1 LSTKDRGKI
10 VKAQLTSILRLTLL
24 VGSFLLMY
32 PLNAFALM
40 DAMSTFDVKGTIG
53 QEQLTVFWFTV
64 AVSAFLLVTVG
75 GVFFYAL
82 FRFRAKP
89 GQDFVVPEQTHGSA
103 KIEIALIIASCL
115 LLLVIAVPNAK
126 ALFVMDKPPEG
137 KKVMKVVA
145 IGHQWWWEFQYPDL
159 GITTANELHIPVD
172 TAIDIDIKSV
182 DVIHSFWVPRL
193 AGKMDALPGQ
203 INRMWLDANE
213 PGKYYGQCTEF
224 CGDSHAQMRFL
235 VFAHKQ
241 AEFDKWSRDEK
252 ADAIKP
258 ETVSQVNGQ
267 KVFMQGCNS
276 CHAIKGTNAMGMVGP
291 NLTHFGSRTS
301 LGAVMYKNDTEHL
314 AKWIKYPQ
322 QMKPGNLMKL
332 EQANMLLSDKD
343 VTDLVSYLQN
353 LK

>member
-1 LSTKDRGKI
+1 M
-10 VKAQLTSILRLTLL
+10 KAQSTSILRLILMM
-24 VGSFLLMY
+24 GSFLLMY
-32 PLNAFALM
+32 PLNALALM
-40 DAMSTFDVKGTIG
+40 DAQSTFDVKGTIG

-64 AVSAFLLVTVG
+64 GVSAFLLLTVG

-89 GQDFVVPEQTHGSA
+89 GQDFAVPEQTHGSA
-103 KIEIALIIASCL
+103 KVEIALIIASCL

-126 ALFVMDKPPEG
+126 ALFVMDKPPED
-137 KKVMKVVA
+137 KPAMKVIA

-159 GITTANELHIPVD
+159 GITTANELHIPTN
-172 TAIDIDIKSV
+172 TAVKVDIKAV

-193 AGKMDALPGQ
+193 AGKMDAVPGQ
-203 INRMWLDANE
+203 INQMWLDAKE
-213 PGKYYGQCTEF
+213 PGKYNGQCTEF

-235 VFAHKQ
+235 VFAHDK
-241 AEFDKWSRDEK
+241 ADFDKWTKSEK
-252 ADAIKP
+252 ADAAKP
-258 ETVSQVNGQ
+258 DTVAQVNGE

-276 CHAIKGTNAMGMVGP
+276 CHAIKGTNAMGIIGP

-301 LGAVMYKNDTEHL
+301 LGAVMYENNTDNLKN
-314 AKWIKYPQ
+314 WIKFPQ

-332 EQANMLLSDKD
+332 EQANIVLSDRD
-343 VTDLVSYLQN
+343 LADLVAYLQN